1 MGILRKLHNYLVPP
15 GFAKRPPA
23 ACSFCLQEYD
33 AKSRPLVQGQRG
45 AFICD
50 ACIDASRV
58 VMDEEKR
65 RRAMTPPGLVCQ
77 MCGALNAADAKQCV
91 GVVTSR

>member
-1 MGILRKLHNYLVPP
+1 MRSP
-15 GFAKRPPA
+15 GRW
-23 ACSFCLQEYD
+23 S
-33 AKSRPLVQGQRG
+33 GQRG

-91 GVVTSR
+91 GCGDKPIKRPEPTTD